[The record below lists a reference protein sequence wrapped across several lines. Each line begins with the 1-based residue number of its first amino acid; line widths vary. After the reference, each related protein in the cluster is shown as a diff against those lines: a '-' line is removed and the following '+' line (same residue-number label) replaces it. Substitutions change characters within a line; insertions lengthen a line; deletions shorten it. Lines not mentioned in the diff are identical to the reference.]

1 MKNKENEDEEKE
13 KEEEGKETNGERIE
27 RISSNLPHF
36 DANEFKISK
45 TKKKY

>member
-1 MKNKENEDEEKE
+1 MKRKRKR
-13 KEEEGKETNGERIE
+13 KKETSDERLERI
-27 RISSNLPHF
+27 RSNLPHF

>member
-1 MKNKENEDEEKE
+1 MTRKRKKE
-13 KEEEGKETNGERIE
+13 KETNGERIE